1 MPPNAGSPVR
11 FPPEVVFGVN
21 PISKEGDVLQ
31 MLSVLG
37 ALAILG
43 AYAASQFGF
52 VDPSRLSYQVANF
65 LGSAVLT
72 LVAVI
77 AWQPGFIL
85 LEGAW
90 ALMSL
95 WGIATIL
102 RGGSTSPSAH

>member
-1 MPPNAGSPVR
+1 M
-11 FPPEVVFGVN
+11 
-21 PISKEGDVLQ
+21 I
-31 MLSVLG
+31 SVLG

-65 LGSAVLT
+65 VGSAVLT
-72 LVAVI
+72 VVAVI

-85 LEGAW
+85 LEGTW
-90 ALMSL
+90 ALVSL

>member
-1 MPPNAGSPVR
+1 
-11 FPPEVVFGVN
+11 
-21 PISKEGDVLQ
+21 VLQ
-31 MLSVLG
+31 MISVLG

-72 LVAVI
+72 VVAVI

-90 ALMSL
+90 ALVSL
-95 WGIATIL
+95 WGIASIL
-102 RGGSTSPSAH
+102 RGISASPSAR

>member
-1 MPPNAGSPVR
+1 M
-11 FPPEVVFGVN
+11 
-21 PISKEGDVLQ
+21 I
-31 MLSVLG
+31 SVLG

-72 LVAVI
+72 VVAVI

-90 ALMSL
+90 ALVSL
-95 WGIATIL
+95 WGIASIL
-102 RGGSTSPSAH
+102 RGGSASPSVR

>member
-1 MPPNAGSPVR
+1 
-11 FPPEVVFGVN
+11 
-21 PISKEGDVLQ
+21 VLQ
-31 MLSVLG
+31 MISVLG

-52 VDPSRLSYQVANF
+52 VNPSKLSYQVANF

-72 LVAVI
+72 VVAII

-85 LEGAW
+85 LEGTW
-90 ALMSL
+90 ALVSL

-102 RGGSTSPSAH
+102 RSDSTSPSAR

>member
-1 MPPNAGSPVR
+1 M
-11 FPPEVVFGVN
+11 
-21 PISKEGDVLQ
+21 LQ

-52 VDPSRLSYQVANF
+52 ADASKLSYQAANF
-65 LGSAVLT
+65 LGSAVLAA
-72 LVAVI
+72 VAVMD
-77 AWQPGFIL
+77 WQFGFIL

-102 RGGSTSPSAH
+102 WGGSTSPST

>member
-1 MPPNAGSPVR
+1 M
-11 FPPEVVFGVN
+11 
-21 PISKEGDVLQ
+21 LQ
-31 MLSVLG
+31 MISVLG

-72 LVAVI
+72 VVAVI

-85 LEGAW
+85 LEGTW
-90 ALMSL
+90 ALVSL

>member
-1 MPPNAGSPVR
+1 
-11 FPPEVVFGVN
+11 
-21 PISKEGDVLQ
+21 
-31 MLSVLG
+31 MLHLVSVMG

-43 AYAASQFGF
+43 AYAASQFGL
-52 VDPSRLSYQVANF
+52 VDTSTLSYQVANF
-65 LGSAVLT
+65 LGAAVLAV
-72 LVAVI
+72 VAVI

-102 RGGSTSPSAH
+102 RGGGVSPSAH

>member
-1 MPPNAGSPVR
+1 
-11 FPPEVVFGVN
+11 
-21 PISKEGDVLQ
+21 VLQ
-31 MLSVLG
+31 VISVLG

-65 LGSAVLT
+65 LGSAVLSV
-72 LVAVI
+72 VAVI

-85 LEGAW
+85 LEGTW
-90 ALMSL
+90 ALVSL

>member
-1 MPPNAGSPVR
+1 
-11 FPPEVVFGVN
+11 
-21 PISKEGDVLQ
+21 VLQ
-31 MLSVLG
+31 MISVLG

-65 LGSAVLT
+65 VGSAVLT
-72 LVAVI
+72 VVAVI

-85 LEGAW
+85 LEGTW
-90 ALMSL
+90 ALVSL

>member
-1 MPPNAGSPVR
+1 
-11 FPPEVVFGVN
+11 
-21 PISKEGDVLQ
+21 VLQ
-31 MLSVLG
+31 MISVLG

-65 LGSAVLT
+65 VGSAMLT
-72 LVAVI
+72 VVAVI

-85 LEGAW
+85 LEGTW
-90 ALMSL
+90 ALVSL